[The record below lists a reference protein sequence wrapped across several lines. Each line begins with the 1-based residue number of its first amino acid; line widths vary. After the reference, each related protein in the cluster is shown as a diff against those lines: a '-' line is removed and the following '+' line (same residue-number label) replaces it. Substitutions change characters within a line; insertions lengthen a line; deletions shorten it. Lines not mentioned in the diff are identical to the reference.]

1 MQASAIKTKTIKIIK
16 SVKLQVYIIEI
27 QASKLWLMEWEWH
40 WILLSFRWSTL
51 FVSDT
56 GTGLVFSIKR

>member
-40 WILLSFRWSTL
+40 WILLSFRWLSL

-56 GTGLVFSIKR
+56 GTGLVFSINR